1 METVLET
8 LMTMTRKSA
17 MVVAPFQKTV
27 QSPQNVGFLK
37 NIFFSYMFVLGDLG
51 LQNNDDQLEDW
62 GGSLNHCV
70 IITIPI
76 AEHSCQ
82 IYRFD

>member
-37 NIFFSYMFVLGDLG
+37 NIFFLKAKRTAATGHESKDVSVSNTHIMVYNVSWIVFFFFF
-51 LQNNDDQLEDW
+51 
-62 GGSLNHCV
+62 
-70 IITIPI
+70 TK
-76 AEHSCQ
+76 
-82 IYRFD
+82 